1 MAQLQDQAG
10 QATVAQNLEAAADSL
25 LGSPVL
31 AVHSMISLRPSLAE
45 RLRESSGDRSPNL
58 GDLEKVF
65 AAYLEEEKKLGR
77 IVPGADCAATALAI
91 VATIHRVLMTSHADS
106 THARASLAGV
116 LDVLL
121 HAITRESEI

>member
-65 AAYLEEEKKLGR
+65 AAYLEEEKELGR
-77 IVPGADCAATALAI
+77 IVPAPTAPL
-91 VATIHRVLMTSHADS
+91 RPSRSSPPS
-106 THARASLAGV
+106 TGS
-116 LDVLL
+116 
-121 HAITRESEI
+121 